1 MRRTKRLMALWLA
14 LLMVISSVFSS
25 IPLQVVN
32 AASAEANICF
42 WYASA
47 AEHGV
52 VSEFN
57 STHKGQILYAMIDGK
72 IGYCLNYGL
81 SAETGTLMKSD
92 DEPSNTT
99 LSAKQEKLLALCL
112 YYGYADTADTQ
123 NEPSNDKKDQFI
135 ATQSQ
140 VWIIEK
146 GLFGTDSADNAAYT
160 LSRCAPDPDTCYDYY
175 KTLRD
180 SIGAAYDQKIPS
192 FASKTKSGAETVE
205 LKWNETNKRYE
216 ITLTD
221 KNKELKGF
229 DLSLKGYKTE
239 VDGNKLTISTTEVKS
254 EATLGT
260 FTSNTGKVEPTSS
273 CVFWFSGN
281 SKDQEFVSERP
292 SADPIYAYIKV
303 KTEDIGY
310 GYLEKVDAETG
321 TKLPGATYGIYS
333 DSGCTELVE
342 KMVTGDDGGCKSGA
356 LTPGT
361 YYVKEISSPTGYVL
375 DKDVHT
381 LVVKAGKT
389 TTFTAK
395 DSEQVGTLTIY
406 KEGEVLV
413 GWNGTNFTYEK
424 RKLPGATF
432 KVTAGADIYRADGTK
447 VYNKG
452 AVIAEG
458 LVSGKDGQVTL
469 NNLHLGTYN
478 VTETKSINGYTIN
491 GVTKTVKIEYKDQNV
506 EVQFESVTIENQRQK
521 AKVIVSKQD
530 KDTKNPLKGGEYTMY
545 AGNDIKNY
553 DGKVIMKK
561 DTTIQKVVT
570 EDNGSAS
577 YSVDLPIS
585 NGYYIKETKAPY
597 AYLRNSSDVYSFTFE
612 PMDENTPTAEF
623 KHTFSN
629 DRVTAKIH
637 LYKVDK
643 ETGKPV
649 PQGDASLEGAVYG
662 LYAKKDIVHPD
673 GKTGVLFKA
682 GDKVAELKTDSKAEA
697 DVKGLY
703 LGEYYIREITAPV
716 GYEPDKDSHD
726 IECSYEGDTVAEVA
740 RTVTS
745 EEQVKKQP
753 FQLIKISDDGEET
766 EGALLEGAGFTAYL
780 KSSLKTKDDGSY
792 DFDNS
797 TPIVLGPD
805 TPGGTVSGKDAAE
818 GKGATTIYT
827 DKKGHAVSIPIPYG
841 DYIVVESV
849 TPHNMETVK
858 PFEVKIREHKPDT
871 PLVWRVFI
879 DREFS
884 AKLRIIK
891 QDDETKKSVL
901 VPDAEFRIYNMDT
914 EEYVEMITT
923 YPSKV
928 VHKTFKTDADGDLL
942 LPQVLHLGNYRIEE
956 IAAPFGYVKNKNY
969 VEVAVDT
976 DTFYETDP
984 DTYEAIIT
992 INYPNHPAKG
1002 EITIEKRGEV
1012 LEGYEGGWLADS
1024 DEKEFVFVEDGLEGA
1039 EFEVYAAE
1047 DIFTADNQVDDAGN
1061 RIKIYS
1067 KDDIVTTVTTGKDG
1081 KAVVSNLP
1089 LGQYRVVETKA
1100 PFGYLLDPQEQ
1111 TSTLV
1116 YADDETPVIYDT
1128 KTFKDEREK
1137 LSLIVEKRD
1146 AEDDRA
1152 IEGAVFGLYATEDI
1166 KTRDGKVIVEEGTL
1180 LEQATSDADGLVKFT
1195 KDYPF
1200 GKYIAK
1206 EIKAPDGYVSIGK
1219 VTGAATSDD
1228 VATQGDATEDS
1239 EIDTNDNDTSDIA
1252 DTETQ
1257 NEAASKIVM
1266 SVEFDARYIDEN
1278 TPVAEYRSEF
1288 LNYPTSFEF
1297 SKEDITSGAEL
1308 DGATLSVIDKAGNV
1322 IETWTSK
1329 AGEKHILK
1337 RLVVGETYIL
1347 REEFAPYGYL
1357 RARDVSFTV
1366 EDTDKIQS
1374 VVMKDAVPTGTIVIN
1389 KDGEF
1394 LQDIEAGKDKW
1405 YDFLFNWKKKSMAGV
1420 TFEVYAKEDIVS
1432 PDGLD
1437 TIYYEKDA
1445 LVTILVTNDKGVA
1458 SIDKLPLGKYYLV
1471 ETKTLDGFI
1480 LDSTPKDADLSYI
1493 DQDTPI
1499 VYAGDHIFN
1508 ERQKVEISVIKKDSE
1523 TGKGIAG
1530 AMFGVYVAEDIKADT
1545 HTAGDAD
1552 EAATEL
1558 KAGTLIEKA
1567 VSDSEG
1573 KIHFVSDLPLGKYYI
1588 QEIEPPKGFASNK
1601 EKFDIDATY
1610 KADGGK
1616 VIQFDAEFI
1625 DVPIKVEFSKTDITG
1640 QLELEG
1646 AKLTIIDSEGKT
1658 VESWT
1663 SEKKPHMVEKIP
1675 AGNYTLREETSP
1687 YGYTIANDIEF
1698 EVKDSG
1704 EIQKCQMKDEYVF
1717 GKLLLKKRDSE
1728 LNTMIEGVEFEIRDK
1743 DGKVIQTLTTGK
1755 DGCAESDLLP
1765 ICTYDK
1771 NGTYKEDI
1779 VYTVVETKAK
1789 EDYIL
1794 DSTPHEVVFTY
1805 AREVDKDGK
1814 VSDEIDS
1821 EVKAP
1826 EVVEY
1831 TLDLTNKPTEPKLPQ
1846 TGDDFNPYIFGIV
1859 GFLFIALGISCI
1871 YFRKKED
1878 IFDEPDTAS
1887 EE

>member
-1 MRRTKRLMALWLA
+1 MGNKLKRLMALWLA
-14 LLMVISSVFSS
+14 LLMVLSSVSAYVT
-25 IPLQVVN
+25 PVL

-92 DEPSNTT
+92 DEPNNTT

-160 LSRCAPDPDTCYDYY
+160 LSRCAPDPDTCYGYY

-192 FASKTKSGAETVE
+192 FASKKKDTAETITLE
-205 LKWNETNKRYE
+205 WNEKNKRYE
-216 ITLTD
+216 KTLTD

-229 DLSLKGYKTE
+229 DLSLKGYTTE
-239 VDGNKLTISTTEVKS
+239 VDGNKLTISTDKVQSDVT
-254 EATLGT
+254 TGT

-273 CVFWFSGN
+273 CVFWFSGD

-310 GYLEKVDAETG
+310 GYLEKVDKETG

-333 DSGCTELVE
+333 DSGCSELVE

-381 LVVKAGKT
+381 LVVVAGQT

-395 DSEQVGTLTIY
+395 DSEQVGALTIY

-432 KVTAGADIYRADGTK
+432 KVTAGADIYRADGAK

-469 NNLHLGTYN
+469 NNLHLGTYS
-478 VTETKSINGYTIN
+478 VTETKSINGYIIN
-491 GVTKTVKIEYKDQNV
+491 GETKTVKIEYKDQNV

-521 AKVIVSKQD
+521 AKVTVSKQD

-545 AGNDIKNY
+545 ASNDIKNY
-553 DGKVIMKK
+553 DGTVIMKK
-561 DTTIQKVVT
+561 DTVIQTVT
-570 EDNGSAS
+570 TGDNGSAS

-585 NGYYIKETKAPY
+585 NGYYIKETKAPF

-649 PQGDASLEGAVYG
+649 SQGDAKLEGAVYG

-673 GKTGVLFKA
+673 GKTGVIYKA
-682 GDKVAELKTDSKAEA
+682 GTKVAELKTDSKAEA
-697 DVKGLY
+697 EVKNLY
-703 LGEYYIREITAPV
+703 LGEYYVKEITAPV
-716 GYEPDKDSHD
+716 GYEPDTAAHD
-726 IECSYEGDTVAEVA
+726 IECSYEGDQVAEVA

-766 EGALLEGAGFTAYL
+766 EGTLLEGAGFTAYL
-780 KSSLKTKDDGSY
+780 KSALKTKDDGGY
-792 DFDNS
+792 DFENS
-797 TPIVLGPD
+797 TPIVI
-805 TPGGTVSGKDAAE
+805 GGNVSGKEAAE
-818 GKGATTIYT
+818 GKGKTTIYT
-827 DKKGHAVSIPIPYG
+827 DKKGHAVSIAIPYG
-841 DYIVVESV
+841 TYIVVESV

-858 PFEVKIREHKPDT
+858 PFEVKITEHKPT
-871 PLVWRVFI
+871 EPLVWRVFI

-891 QDDETKKSVL
+891 KDDETKKTVL
-901 VPDAEFRIYNMDT
+901 LPDTEFRIFNMDT

-928 VHKTFKTDADGDLL
+928 THKTFKTDDDGDLL

-956 IAAPFGYVKNKNY
+956 IAAPYGYVKNKNY
-969 VEVAVDT
+969 VEVKVDT

-992 INYPNHPAKG
+992 VEYENHPTKG

-1012 LEGYEGGWLADS
+1012 LEGYEGGWFADS
-1024 DEKEFVFVEDGLEGA
+1024 DEKEFVYVEAGLEGA

-1047 DIFTADNQVDDAGN
+1047 DIYTADNQVDESGERTKYYSEGDLVATLTSDA
-1061 RIKIYS
+1061 
-1067 KDDIVTTVTTGKDG
+1067 DG
-1081 KAVVSNLP
+1081 KAVLKDIP

-1128 KTFKDEREK
+1128 MTFKDEREK
-1137 LSLIVEKRD
+1137 LEIVVEKRD

-1152 IEGAVFGLYATEDI
+1152 IEGAVFGLYAAEDI
-1166 KTRDGKVIVEEGTL
+1166 KTRDGKVVVEAGTL
-1180 LEQATSDADGLVKFT
+1180 LEQATSDADGLVKFI

-1200 GKYIAK
+1200 GKYTAK
-1206 EIKAPDGYVSIGK
+1206 EIKTPAGYVS
-1219 VTGAATSDD
+1219 
-1228 VATQGDATEDS
+1228 S
-1239 EIDTNDNDTSDIA
+1239 EEVI
-1252 DTETQ
+1252 
-1257 NEAASKIVM
+1257 
-1266 SVEFDARYIDEN
+1266 EFDSRYIDEN
-1278 TPVAEYRSEF
+1278 TPVAEYRSEY
-1288 LNYPTSFEF
+1288 LNTPTTFEF

-1308 DGATLSVIDKAGNV
+1308 DGATLSVIDKDGNTV
-1322 IETWTSK
+1322 ETWTSK
-1329 AGEKHILK
+1329 AGEKHVLK

-1357 RARDVSFTV
+1357 RATDVEFTV
-1366 EDTDKIQS
+1366 IDTEEIQS
-1374 VVMKDAVPTGTIVIN
+1374 VTMKDEVPTGTIIIN

-1394 LQDIEAGKDKW
+1394 LQDIEVGKDKW
-1405 YDFLFNWKKKSMAGV
+1405 YDFLFSWKKKSMAGV

-1437 TIYYEKDA
+1437 TVYYEKDA
-1445 LVTILVTNDKGVA
+1445 LVDTLVTNDKGIA
-1458 SIDKLPLGKYYLV
+1458 SVDKLPLGKYYLV
-1471 ETKTLDGFI
+1471 ETSTLDGFM

-1508 ERQKVEISVIKKDSE
+1508 ERQKVEISLIKKDSE
-1523 TGKGIAG
+1523 TGKGLEG
-1530 AMFGVYVAEDIKADT
+1530 AMFGVYVAEDIKADDT

-1552 EAATEL
+1552 EADTSNKSDKNTDDSKSEL
-1558 KAGTLIEKA
+1558 NAGTLIEKA
-1567 VSDSEG
+1567 VTDSEG
-1573 KIHFVSDLPLGKYYI
+1573 KIRFVSDLPLGKYYI
-1588 QEIEPPKGFASNK
+1588 QEIEAPKGYASNM
-1601 EKFDIDATY
+1601 EKVEIDASY
-1610 KADGGK
+1610 NPDGEK
-1616 VIQFDAEFI
+1616 VLKFESEFT
-1625 DVPIKVEFSKTDITG
+1625 DVPIKVEFIKTDITG
-1640 QLELEG
+1640 QQELEG

-1658 VESWT
+1658 IETWT
-1663 SEKKPHMVEKIP
+1663 SEKKPHMVEKLP
-1675 AGNYTLREETSP
+1675 VGKYTLREETSP

-1698 EVKDSG
+1698 EVEDTE
-1704 EIQKCQMKDEYVF
+1704 EIQKCQMKDDYVF

-1743 DGKVIQTLTTGK
+1743 DGKVIQTLVTGK

-1771 NGTYKEDI
+1771 NGTYDKDI
-1779 VYTVVETKAK
+1779 TYTVVETKAK

-1794 DSTPHEVVFTY
+1794 DSTPHEVTFTY
-1805 AREVDKDGK
+1805 NREVDKDGK
-1814 VSDEIDS
+1814 VSDIIDTD
-1821 EVKAP
+1821 EKAP

-1831 TLDLTNKPTEPKLPQ
+1831 TLDITNTPTEPKLPQ
-1846 TGDDFNPYIFGIV
+1846 TGDDFNPFLFGAV
-1859 GFLFIALGISCI
+1859 GFMFILLGIMI
-1871 YFRKKED
+1871 FRYKRED
-1878 IFDEPDTAS
+1878 IFDEATET

>member
-1 MRRTKRLMALWLA
+1 MRQKLKRFMSFIMALLI
-14 LLMVISSVFSS
+14 VVSSVSGSAMTVF
-25 IPLQVVN
+25 

-47 AEHGV
+47 SEHGV

-57 STHKGQILYAMIDGK
+57 SSHTGQILYAMIDGK
-72 IGYCLNYGL
+72 IGYCLNFGL
-81 SAETGTLMKSD
+81 TAETGELMKSD
-92 DEPSNTT
+92 DEPNNTS

-160 LSRCAPDPDTCYDYY
+160 LSRCAPDPDTCYGYY

-192 FASKTKSGAETVE
+192 FASKTKSGAETIE
-205 LKWNETNKRYE
+205 LKWNESNQRYE

-229 DLSLKGYKTE
+229 DLSLKGYDTS
-239 VDGNKLTISTTEVKS
+239 VDGNKLTISSTKVQT
-254 EATLGT
+254 EATTGT

-273 CVFWFSGN
+273 CVFWFNGN
-281 SKDQEFVSERP
+281 SNYQEFVSERP

-310 GYLEKVDAETG
+310 GYLEKIDKATG

-333 DSGCTELVE
+333 DSGCTALVE
-342 KMVTGDDGGCKSGA
+342 QMVTGDDGGCKSGP

-361 YYVKEISSPTGYVL
+361 YYVKEISSPRGYVL

-381 LVVKAGKT
+381 LAVKAGQT
-389 TTFTAK
+389 TSFTAK
-395 DSEQVGTLTIY
+395 DAEQVGALTIY

-432 KVTAGADIYRADGTK
+432 KVTAGADIYRADGAK

-452 AVIAEG
+452 AVISEG

-478 VTETKSINGYTIN
+478 VTETKSIGGYTIN
-491 GVTKTVKIEYKDQNV
+491 GETKTVTIEYKDQNV

-521 AKVIVSKQD
+521 AKVTVSKID

-553 DGKVIMKK
+553 DGTVIMKK
-561 DTTIQKVVT
+561 DTAIQT
-570 EDNGSAS
+570 ATTGNDGNGA
-577 YSVDLPIS
+577 YTVDLPIS
-585 NGYYIKETKAPY
+585 NSYYIKETKAPY
-597 AYLRNSSDVYSFTFE
+597 GYLRNQTDVYNFSFE
-612 PMDENTPTAEF
+612 IMDEKTPTAEF
-623 KHTFSN
+623 KHTFEN

-643 ETGKPV
+643 ETGKPY

-662 LYAKKDIVHPD
+662 LYARNDIVHPD
-673 GKTGVLFKA
+673 GKTGVLYKK
-682 GDKVAELKTDSKAEA
+682 GTKVAELKTDANAEA
-697 DVKGLY
+697 EIKKLY
-703 LGEYYIREITAPV
+703 LGDYYIKELEAPV
-716 GYEPDKDSHD
+716 GYNIDTEEHD
-726 IECSYEGDTVAEVA
+726 LKCDYEGDLVAEVA
-740 RTVTS
+740 RESIS

-753 FQLIKISDDGEET
+753 FQLIKVSDNGEDT
-766 EGALLEGAGFTAYL
+766 EAPLLEGAGFTAYL
-780 KSSLKTKDDGSY
+780 KSKLPVKEDGSY
-792 DFDNS
+792 DFDNA
-797 TPIVLGPD
+797 TPIVI
-805 TPGGTVSGKDAAE
+805 GGKVTGKEAAE
-818 GKGATTIYT
+818 GKGETTIYT

-841 DYIVVESV
+841 TYIVVESV

-858 PFEVKIREHKPDT
+858 PFEVRITEHKPDE

-891 QDDETKKSVL
+891 KDDETKKTVL
-901 VPDAEFRIYNMDT
+901 LPNAEFRIYNMDT

-928 VHKTFKTDADGDLL
+928 THKTFKTDDDGDLL

-956 IAAPFGYVKNKNY
+956 IAAPYGYVKNENY

-992 INYPNHPAKG
+992 VEYENHPTKG

-1012 LEGYEGGWLADS
+1012 LEGYEGGWFADI
-1024 DEKEFVFVEDGLEGA
+1024 DEKEFVYVEGGLEGA

-1047 DIFTADNQVDDAGN
+1047 DIYTADNQVDESGERTKYYSEGDLVATLTSDAE
-1061 RIKIYS
+1061 
-1067 KDDIVTTVTTGKDG
+1067 G
-1081 KAVVSNLP
+1081 KAVFKDVP
-1089 LGQYRVVETKA
+1089 LGQYKVVETKA

-1137 LSLIVEKRD
+1137 LELVVEKRD

-1152 IEGAVFGLYATEDI
+1152 IEGAVFGLYAAEDI
-1166 KTRDGKVIVEEGTL
+1166 KTRDGKVVVEAGTL
-1180 LEQATSDADGLVKFT
+1180 LEQATSDADGLIKFT

-1200 GKYIAK
+1200 GKYTAK
-1206 EIKAPDGYVSIGK
+1206 EIKTPAGYVS
-1219 VTGAATSDD
+1219 SDE
-1228 VATQGDATEDS
+1228 V
-1239 EIDTNDNDTSDIA
+1239 I
-1252 DTETQ
+1252 
-1257 NEAASKIVM
+1257 
-1266 SVEFDARYIDEN
+1266 EFDARYIDEN
-1278 TPVAEYRSEF
+1278 TPVAKYSSEF
-1288 LNYPTSFEF
+1288 INTPTSFEF

-1308 DGATLSVIDKAGNV
+1308 SGATLSVIDKDGNV
-1322 IETWTSK
+1322 VETWTSK
-1329 AGEKHILK
+1329 AGEKHVLK

-1357 RARDVSFTV
+1357 RATDVEFTV
-1366 EDTDKIQS
+1366 IDTEEIQS
-1374 VVMKDAVPTGTIVIN
+1374 VTMKDEVPTGTIIIN

-1394 LQDIEAGKDKW
+1394 LQDIEATKDKW
-1405 YDFLFNWKKKSMAGV
+1405 YDFLFSWKKKSMAGV

-1432 PDGLD
+1432 PDGID
-1437 TIYYEKDA
+1437 TVYYEKDE
-1445 LVTILVTNDKGVA
+1445 LVATLVTNDKGVA
-1458 SIDKLPLGKYYLV
+1458 FIDKLPLGKYYLV
-1471 ETKTLDGFI
+1471 ETDTLEGFM
-1480 LDSTPKDADLSYI
+1480 LDSTPIDADLSYM

-1523 TGKGIAG
+1523 TGKALEG
-1530 AMFGVYVAEDIKADT
+1530 AMFGLYSAEEIICT
-1545 HTAGDAD
+1545 ETDAKLQTD
-1552 EAATEL
+1552 S
-1558 KAGTLIEKA
+1558 LIEKA
-1567 VSDSEG
+1567 VTDSEG

-1588 QEIEPPKGFASNK
+1588 QEIEPPKGYASNK
-1601 EKFDIDATY
+1601 EKVQIDASY
-1610 KADGGK
+1610 NPEGEK
-1616 VIQFDAEFI
+1616 VLKLEAEFK
-1625 DVPIKVEFSKTDITG
+1625 DVPIKVEFSKTDVTG
-1640 QLELEG
+1640 EKELEG

-1658 VESWT
+1658 VDTWT
-1663 SEKKPHMVEKIP
+1663 STKEPHMIEKIP
-1675 AGNYTLREETSP
+1675 AGKYTLREETSP

-1704 EIQKCQMKDEYVF
+1704 EIQKCQMKDDYVY

-1743 DGKVIQTLTTGK
+1743 DGKVIQTLVTGK

-1765 ICTYDK
+1765 ICTFDK
-1771 NGTYKEDI
+1771 DGSFDKDI
-1779 VYTVVETKAK
+1779 TYTVVETKAK

-1794 DSTPHEVVFTY
+1794 DSTPHEVTFTY
-1805 AREVDKDGK
+1805 GRDENGK
-1814 VSDEIDS
+1814 LQDDA
-1821 EVKAP
+1821 KAP

-1831 TLDLTNKPTEPKLPQ
+1831 TLDLTNKPTQPKLPQ
-1846 TGDDFNPYIFGIV
+1846 TGDNYNPFVCGAIGLAFILFAVSYIF
-1859 GFLFIALGISCI
+1859 FS
-1871 YFRKKED
+1871 KKTSMVDDIEKYDDTDED
-1878 IFDEPDTAS
+1878 I

>member
-1 MRRTKRLMALWLA
+1 MRQKLKRFMSFIMALLI
-14 LLMVISSVFSS
+14 VVSSVSGSAMTAF
-25 IPLQVVN
+25 

-47 AEHGV
+47 SEHGV

-57 STHKGQILYAMIDGK
+57 SSHTGQILYAMIDGK
-72 IGYCLNYGL
+72 IGYCLNFGL
-81 SAETGTLMKSD
+81 TAETGELMKSD
-92 DEPSNTT
+92 DEPNNTS

-160 LSRCAPDPDTCYDYY
+160 LSRCAPDPDTCYGYY

-192 FASKTKSGAETVE
+192 FASKTKSGAETIE
-205 LKWNETNKRYE
+205 LKWNESNQRYE

-229 DLSLKGYKTE
+229 DLSLKGYDTS
-239 VDGNKLTISTTEVKS
+239 VDGNKLTISSTKVQT
-254 EATLGT
+254 EATTGT

-273 CVFWFSGN
+273 CVFWFNGN
-281 SKDQEFVSERP
+281 SNYQEFVSERP

-310 GYLEKVDAETG
+310 GYLEKIDKATG

-333 DSGCTELVE
+333 DSGCTALVE
-342 KMVTGDDGGCKSGA
+342 QMVTGDDGGCKSGP

-361 YYVKEISSPTGYVL
+361 YYVKEISSPRGYVL

-381 LVVKAGKT
+381 LVVKAGQT
-389 TTFTAK
+389 TSFTAK
-395 DSEQVGTLTIY
+395 DAEQVGALTIY

-432 KVTAGADIYRADGTK
+432 KVTAGADIYRADGAK

-452 AVIAEG
+452 AVISEG

-478 VTETKSINGYTIN
+478 VTETKSIGGYTIN
-491 GVTKTVKIEYKDQNV
+491 GETKTVTIEYKDQNV

-521 AKVIVSKQD
+521 AKVTVSKID

-553 DGKVIMKK
+553 DGTVIMKK
-561 DTTIQKVVT
+561 DTAIQT
-570 EDNGSAS
+570 ATTGNDGNGA
-577 YSVDLPIS
+577 YTVDLPIS
-585 NGYYIKETKAPY
+585 NSYYIKETKAPY
-597 AYLRNSSDVYSFTFE
+597 GYLRNQTDVYNFSFE
-612 PMDENTPTAEF
+612 IMDEKTPTAEF
-623 KHTFSN
+623 KHTFEN

-643 ETGKPV
+643 ETGKPY

-662 LYAKKDIVHPD
+662 LYARNDIVHPD
-673 GKTGVLFKA
+673 GKTGVLYKK
-682 GDKVAELKTDSKAEA
+682 GTKVAELKTDANAEA
-697 DVKGLY
+697 EIKNLY
-703 LGEYYIREITAPV
+703 LGDYYIKEIEAPI
-716 GYEPDKDSHD
+716 GYNIDTEEHD
-726 IECSYEGDTVAEVA
+726 LKCDYEGDLVAEVA
-740 RTVTS
+740 RESTS

-753 FQLIKISDDGEET
+753 FQLIKVSDNGEDT
-766 EGALLEGAGFTAYL
+766 EAPLLEGAGFTAYL
-780 KSSLKTKDDGSY
+780 KSKLPVKEDGSY
-792 DFDNS
+792 DFDNA
-797 TPIVLGPD
+797 TPIVI
-805 TPGGTVSGKDAAE
+805 GGKVTGKEAAE
-818 GKGATTIYT
+818 GKGETTIYT

-841 DYIVVESV
+841 TYIVVESV

-858 PFEVKIREHKPDT
+858 PFEVRITEHKLDE

-891 QDDETKKSVL
+891 KDDETKKTVL
-901 VPDAEFRIYNMDT
+901 LPNAEFRIYNMDT

-928 VHKTFKTDADGDLL
+928 THKTFKTDDDGDLL

-956 IAAPFGYVKNKNY
+956 IAAPYGYVKNENY

-992 INYPNHPAKG
+992 VEYENHPTKG

-1012 LEGYEGGWLADS
+1012 LEGYEGGWFADS
-1024 DEKEFVFVEDGLEGA
+1024 DEKEFVYVEGGLEGS

-1047 DIFTADNQVDDAGN
+1047 DIYTADNQVDESGERTKYYSEGDLVATLTSDAE
-1061 RIKIYS
+1061 
-1067 KDDIVTTVTTGKDG
+1067 G
-1081 KAVVSNLP
+1081 KAVLKDIP
-1089 LGQYRVVETKA
+1089 LGQYKVVETKA

-1137 LSLIVEKRD
+1137 LELVVEKRD

-1152 IEGAVFGLYATEDI
+1152 IEGAVFGLYAAEDI
-1166 KTRDGKVIVEEGTL
+1166 KTRDGKVVVEAGTL
-1180 LEQATSDADGLVKFT
+1180 LEQATSDADGLIKFT

-1200 GKYIAK
+1200 GKYTAK
-1206 EIKAPDGYVSIGK
+1206 EIKTPAGYVS
-1219 VTGAATSDD
+1219 SDE
-1228 VATQGDATEDS
+1228 V
-1239 EIDTNDNDTSDIA
+1239 I
-1252 DTETQ
+1252 
-1257 NEAASKIVM
+1257 
-1266 SVEFDARYIDEN
+1266 EFDARYIDEN
-1278 TPVAEYRSEF
+1278 TPVAKYSSEF
-1288 LNYPTSFEF
+1288 INTPTSFEF

-1308 DGATLSVIDKAGNV
+1308 SGATLSVIDKDGNV
-1322 IETWTSK
+1322 VETWTSK
-1329 AGEKHILK
+1329 AGEKHVLK

-1357 RARDVSFTV
+1357 RATDVEFTV
-1366 EDTDKIQS
+1366 IDTEEIQS
-1374 VVMKDAVPTGTIVIN
+1374 VTMKDEVPTGTIIIN

-1394 LQDIEAGKDKW
+1394 LQDIEATKDKW
-1405 YDFLFNWKKKSMAGV
+1405 YDFLFSWKKKSMAGV

-1437 TIYYEKDA
+1437 TVYYKKDE
-1445 LVTILVTNDKGVA
+1445 LVATLVTNDKGVA
-1458 SIDKLPLGKYYLV
+1458 FIDKLPLGKYYLV
-1471 ETKTLDGFI
+1471 ETATLEGFM
-1480 LDSTPKDADLSYI
+1480 LDSTPIDADLSYL

-1523 TGKGIAG
+1523 TGKALEG
-1530 AMFGVYVAEDIKADT
+1530 AMFGLYSAEEIICT
-1545 HTAGDAD
+1545 ETDAKLPTD
-1552 EAATEL
+1552 S
-1558 KAGTLIEKA
+1558 LIEKA
-1567 VSDSEG
+1567 VTDSEG

-1588 QEIEPPKGFASNK
+1588 QEIEPPKGYASNK
-1601 EKFDIDATY
+1601 EKVEIDASY
-1610 KADGGK
+1610 NPEGEK
-1616 VIQFDAEFI
+1616 VLKFEAEFTDI
-1625 DVPIKVEFSKTDITG
+1625 PIKVEFSKTDVTG
-1640 QLELEG
+1640 EKELEG

-1658 VESWT
+1658 VDTWT
-1663 SEKKPHMVEKIP
+1663 STKEPHMVEKIP
-1675 AGNYTLREETSP
+1675 AGKYTLREETSP

-1704 EIQKCQMKDEYVF
+1704 EIQKCQMKDDYVY

-1743 DGKVIQTLTTGK
+1743 DGKVIQTLVTGK

-1765 ICTYDK
+1765 ICTFDK
-1771 NGTYKEDI
+1771 DGSFDKDI
-1779 VYTVVETKAK
+1779 TYTVVETKAK

-1805 AREVDKDGK
+1805 GRDEDGK
-1814 VSDEIDS
+1814 LKEDE
-1821 EVKAP
+1821 KAP

-1831 TLDLTNKPTEPKLPQ
+1831 TLDLTNKPTQPKLPQ
-1846 TGDDFNPYIFGIV
+1846 TGDNYNPFVCGAIGLAFILFAVSYIF
-1859 GFLFIALGISCI
+1859 FS
-1871 YFRKKED
+1871 KKTSMVDDIEKYDDNDED
-1878 IFDEPDTAS
+1878 I

>member
-1 MRRTKRLMALWLA
+1 MGKKLKRLMAFWMA
-14 LLMVISSVFSS
+14 LITMLSS
-25 IPLQVVN
+25 ISGYVIPVN

-47 AEHGV
+47 TAHGT

-57 STHKGQILYAMIDGK
+57 SAHTGQILYAMIDGK

-146 GLFGTDSADNAAYT
+146 GLFGTEGADNAAYT
-160 LSRCAPDPDTCYDYY
+160 LSRCAPDPDTAYGYY
-175 KTLRD
+175 KSLRD
-180 SIGAAYDQKIPS
+180 SIADAYDQKIPS
-192 FASKTKSGAETVE
+192 FASKKKDTAETQV

-239 VDGNKLTISTTEVKS
+239 VDGNKLTIYTDKVHSDVTT
-254 EATLGT
+254 GT
-260 FTSNTGKVEPTSS
+260 FTSNTGKVETTSS

-292 SADPIYAYIKV
+292 TADPIYAYIKV

-310 GYLEKVDAETG
+310 GYLEKQDKETG
-321 TKLPGATYGIYS
+321 KKLAGAVYGIYS
-333 DSGCTELVE
+333 DSGCTTLVE
-342 KMVTGDDGGCKSGA
+342 QMTTGEDGGCKSGT

-381 LVVKAGKT
+381 LVVVAGQT
-389 TTFTAK
+389 TSFTAK
-395 DSEQVGTLTIY
+395 DSEQVGALTIY

-424 RKLPGATF
+424 RKLAGATF
-432 KVTAGADIYRADGTK
+432 QVTAGADIYRADGTK
-447 VYNKG
+447 VYNSG
-452 AVIAEG
+452 AVIADG
-458 LVSGKDGQVTL
+458 LVTGSDGQVTL

-478 VTETKSINGYTIN
+478 VKETKSIDGFTVNGE
-491 GVTKTVKIEYKDQNV
+491 TKTVKIEYKDQNV
-506 EVQFESVTIENQRQK
+506 EVQYESTTVLNKRQNAAVT
-521 AKVIVSKQD
+521 VSKVD

-561 DTTIQKVVT
+561 DTAIQTVT
-570 EDNGSAS
+570 TGDNGSAS

-585 NGYYIKETKAPY
+585 NAYYIKETKAPY
-597 AYLRNSSDVYSFTFE
+597 AYLRNSTDTYSFSFE
-612 PMDENTPTAEF
+612 KMDENTETATF

-637 LYKVDK
+637 LFKVDK

-649 PQGDASLEGAVYG
+649 PQGDAKLEGAVYG

-673 GKTGVLFKA
+673 GKTGVLYKKDA
-682 GDKVAELKTDSKAEA
+682 KVAELKTDSKAEA
-697 DVKGLY
+697 EVKNLY
-703 LGEYYIREITAPV
+703 LGEYYVKEIEPPV
-716 GYEPDKDSHD
+716 GYEPDTEAHD
-726 IECSYEGDTVAEVA
+726 IECSYEGDLVAEVG
-740 RTVTS
+740 REFTS
-745 EEQVKKQP
+745 SEQVKKQP

-766 EGALLEGAGFTAYL
+766 EGKLLEGAGFTAYL
-780 KSSLKTKDDGSY
+780 KSKLKVKEDGSY
-792 DFDNS
+792 DFENS
-797 TPIVLGPD
+797 TPIVI
-805 TPGGTVSGKDAAE
+805 GGNVSGKEAAE
-818 GKGATTIYT
+818 GKGETTIYT

-891 QDDETKKSVL
+891 EDDETKKTVL
-901 VPDAEFRIYNMDT
+901 LPDAEFRIFNMDT
-914 EEYVEMITT
+914 EEYVEMFTT

-928 VHKTFKTDADGDLL
+928 THKTFKTDEDGDLL

-956 IAAPFGYVKNKNY
+956 IAAPYGYVKNKNY
-969 VEVAVDT
+969 VEVKIDT

-992 INYPNHPAKG
+992 VNYPNNPTKG
-1002 EITIEKRGEV
+1002 QITIEKKGEV
-1012 LEGYEGGWLADS
+1012 LEGYEGGWFADS
-1024 DEKEFVFVEDGLEGA
+1024 DEKEFVYVEGPLEGA

-1047 DIFTADNQVDDAGN
+1047 DIYTADNQVDESGN
-1061 RIKIYS
+1061 RIKYYS
-1067 KDDIVTTVTTGKDG
+1067 KDDLVATLTTDKDG
-1081 KAVVSNLP
+1081 KAVLSDIP

-1128 KTFKDEREK
+1128 KSFKDEREK
-1137 LSLIVEKRD
+1137 LELTVEKRD
-1146 AEDDRA
+1146 AEDDRT
-1152 IEGAVFGLYATEDI
+1152 IEGAVFGLYAAEDI
-1166 KTRDGKVIVEEGTL
+1166 KNVDGAVVVESGTL
-1180 LEQATSDADGLVKFT
+1180 LEQATSDADGIIKFI

-1200 GKYIAK
+1200 GKYTAK
-1206 EIKAPDGYVSIGK
+1206 EIKAPAGYVS
-1219 VTGAATSDD
+1219 SDE
-1228 VATQGDATEDS
+1228 V
-1239 EIDTNDNDTSDIA
+1239 
-1252 DTETQ
+1252 
-1257 NEAASKIVM
+1257 
-1266 SVEFDARYIDEN
+1266 VEFDARYIDEN
-1278 TPVAEYRSEF
+1278 TPVAKYTSEF
-1288 LNYPTSFEF
+1288 VNTPTSFEF

-1308 DGATLSVIDKAGNV
+1308 SGATLSVIDKDGNV
-1322 IETWTSK
+1322 VETWTSK
-1329 AGEKHILK
+1329 SGEKHVLK
-1337 RLVVGETYIL
+1337 RLVVGEKYIL

-1357 RARDVSFTV
+1357 RATDVEFEV
-1366 EDTDKIQS
+1366 LDTEEIQS
-1374 VVMKDAVPTGTIVIN
+1374 VTMKDAVPTGTIVIN

-1394 LQDIEAGKDKW
+1394 LHDIEAGKDKW
-1405 YDFLFNWKKKSMAGV
+1405 YDFLFNWKKKSMTGV
-1420 TFEVYAKEDIVS
+1420 TFELYAKETIVS

-1445 LVTILVTNDKGVA
+1445 LVATLVTNDKGVA
-1458 SIDKLPLGKYYLV
+1458 SVDKLPLGKYYLI
-1471 ETKTLDGFI
+1471 ETSTLDGFV
-1480 LDSTPKDADLSYI
+1480 LDSTPKEADLSYI

-1508 ERQKVEISVIKKDSE
+1508 ERQRVEISVIKKDSE
-1523 TGKGIAG
+1523 TGNGLGG
-1530 AMFGVYVAEDIKADT
+1530 AMFGLYAAEDITPDDT

-1552 EAATEL
+1552 EAEKVDSDVADRAEDDVTV

-1567 VSDSEG
+1567 VTDSEG

-1588 QEIEPPKGFASNK
+1588 QEIEAPKGYASNK
-1601 EKFDIDATY
+1601 KKFDIDASF
-1610 KADGGK
+1610 KADVGNVLK
-1616 VIQFDAEFI
+1616 YAAEFT

-1640 QLELEG
+1640 KKELEG
-1646 AKLTIIDSEGKT
+1646 AKLSIIDSDGKT
-1658 VESWT
+1658 VETWT
-1663 SEKKPHMVEKIP
+1663 SEKKPHMISKLPVGKYI
-1675 AGNYTLREETSP
+1675 LREETSP

-1698 EVKDSG
+1698 EVKDTE

-1717 GKLLLKKRDSE
+1717 GRIILKKRDSE
-1728 LNTMIEGVEFEIRDK
+1728 LNTMIEGVKFEIRDK
-1743 DGKVIQTLTTGK
+1743 DGKSIATLVTGK
-1755 DGCAESDLLP
+1755 DGCAESELLP
-1765 ICTYDK
+1765 ICTYNK
-1771 NGTYKEDI
+1771 NGTFKEDI
-1779 VYTVVETKAK
+1779 IYTVVETKAK
-1789 EDYIL
+1789 DGYIL
-1794 DSTPHEVVFTY
+1794 DSTPHEVTFTY
-1805 AREVDKDGK
+1805 GREVSKDGK
-1814 VSDEIDS
+1814 ISDEVDP

-1826 EVVEY
+1826 EIVEY
-1831 TLDLTNKPTEPKLPQ
+1831 TLDITNKSTEPKLPQ
-1846 TGDDFNPYIFGIV
+1846 TGDDFNP
-1859 GFLFIALGISCI
+1859 FLFGAVGIMFILLGVTI
-1871 YFRKKED
+1871 FRYKKEEV
-1878 IFDEPDTAS
+1878 FDEAS
-1887 EE
+1887 EVEE

>member
-1 MRRTKRLMALWLA
+1 MRNKLKRLMALWLA
-14 LLMVISSVFSS
+14 LLTVISSVAGYV
-25 IPLQVVN
+25 IPVK

-47 AEHGV
+47 SEHGV

-57 STHKGQILYAMIDGK
+57 SSHTGMILYAMIDGK

-135 ATQSQ
+135 ATQSL

-146 GLFGTDSADNAAYT
+146 GLFDTIDADNAAWT
-160 LSRCAPDPDTCYDYY
+160 LSRCAPDPDTTYGYY
-175 KTLRD
+175 CTLRNSVD
-180 SIGAAYDQKIPS
+180 DAYSQTIPS
-192 FASKTKSGAETVE
+192 FASKKKDTAETKI

-216 ITLTD
+216 ITLKD
-221 KNKELKGF
+221 DNKELKGF
-229 DLSLKGYKTE
+229 DLSLDGYKVE
-239 VDGNKLTISTTEVKS
+239 KDGNTLTISTTKVHS
-254 EATLGT
+254 DATLGT

-273 CVFWFSGN
+273 CVFWFSGK
-281 SKDQEFVSERP
+281 SSDQEFVSERP
-292 SADPIYAYIKV
+292 TADPIYAYIKV

-310 GYLEKVDAETG
+310 GYLEKVDKETG
-321 TKLPGATYGIYS
+321 TKLKGATYGIYS
-333 DSGCTELVE
+333 DSGCSTLVE
-342 KMVTGDDGGCKSGA
+342 QMVTGDDGGCKSGA

-361 YYVKEISSPTGYVL
+361 YYVKEISSPAGYVL
-375 DKDVHT
+375 DKDTHT

-395 DSEQVGTLTIY
+395 DSEQVGALTIY

-424 RKLPGATF
+424 RKLKGATF
-432 KVTAGADIYRADGTK
+432 KVTAGADIYRADGQK

-452 AVIAEG
+452 AVISDG
-458 LVSGKDGQVTL
+458 LVTGNDGQVTL

-478 VTETKSINGYTIN
+478 VQETKSIDGYTIN
-491 GVTKTVKIEYKDQNV
+491 GEVKTVKIEYKDQTV
-506 EVQFESVTIENQRQK
+506 EVQYESTTILNKRQK
-521 AKVIVSKQD
+521 ANVTVSKID
-530 KDTKNPLKGGEYTMY
+530 KDTKNPLKGGEYTIY

-553 DGKVIMKK
+553 DGTVIMKK
-561 DTTIQKVVT
+561 DTTIQTVT
-570 EDNGSAS
+570 TGDNGSGK
-577 YSVDLPIS
+577 YSVDFPIS
-585 NGYYIKETKAPY
+585 NSFYVKETKAPY
-597 AYLRNSSDVYSFTFE
+597 GYLRNETDVYSFTFSV
-612 PMDENTPTAEF
+612 MDQKTETAEF

-643 ETGKPV
+643 DTGKPV

-673 GKTGVLFKA
+673 GKTGVLYKA
-682 GDKVAELKTDSKAEA
+682 GTKVAELKTNAKAEA
-697 DVKGLY
+697 EVKNLY
-703 LGEYYIREITAPV
+703 LGEYYVKEIEPPV
-716 GYEPDKDSHD
+716 GYNLDTVSHD
-726 IECSYEGDTVAEVA
+726 VECSYEGDKVAEVA

-745 EEQVKKQP
+745 EEEVKKQP
-753 FQLIKISDDGEET
+753 FQLIKVSDNGEDT
-766 EGALLEGAGFTAYL
+766 EAPLLEGAGFTAYL
-780 KSSLKTKDDGSY
+780 KKTLKTKEDGNY
-792 DFDNS
+792 DFDS
-797 TPIVLGPD
+797 AKPIVI
-805 TPGGTVSGKDAAE
+805 GGNVSGKEAAE
-818 GKGATTIYT
+818 GKGENTIYT

-841 DYIVVESV
+841 DYVVVESV
-849 TPHNMETVK
+849 TPHNMETVR
-858 PFEVKIREHKPDT
+858 PFEVKIREHKPT
-871 PLVWRVFI
+871 EPLVWRVFI

-891 QDDETKKSVL
+891 KDDETKKTIL
-901 VPDAEFRIYNMDT
+901 LPDTEFRIFNMDT
-914 EEYVEMITT
+914 EKYVEMVTT

-928 VHKTFKTDADGDLL
+928 THKTFKTDDDGDLL
-942 LPQVLHLGNYRIEE
+942 LPDVLHIGNYRIEE
-956 IAAPFGYVKNKNY
+956 VVAPYGYVKNKNY

-992 INYPNHPAKG
+992 VTYENHPTKG
-1002 EITIEKRGEV
+1002 EITVEKRGEV
-1012 LEGYEGGWLADS
+1012 LDGYEGGWFADS
-1024 DEKEFVFVEDGLEGA
+1024 DEKEFVYVEGGLEGA
-1039 EFEVYAAE
+1039 EFEVYANE
-1047 DIFTADNQVDDAGN
+1047 DIYTADNQVDESGN
-1061 RIKIYS
+1061 RIKYYS
-1067 KDDIVTTVTTGKDG
+1067 KDDFVATLITDKDG
-1081 KAVVSNLP
+1081 KAVLKDIP

-1137 LSLIVEKRD
+1137 LSLMVEKRD
-1146 AEDDRA
+1146 IEDNRA
-1152 IEGAVFGLYATEDI
+1152 IEGAVFGLYAGEDI
-1166 KTRDGKVIVEEGTL
+1166 KTRDGKVVVEEGTL
-1180 LEQATSDADGLVKFT
+1180 LEVATSDADGLVKFI

-1200 GKYIAK
+1200 GKYVAK
-1206 EIKAPDGYVSIGK
+1206 EIKAPNGYVSVWN
-1219 VTGAATSDD
+1219 VTGAGDSVDDATE
-1228 VATQGDATEDS
+1228 GDATEIS
-1239 EIDTNDNDTSDIA
+1239 NYI
-1252 DTETQ
+1252 
-1257 NEAASKIVM
+1257 
-1266 SVEFDARYIDEN
+1266 EFDARYIDEN
-1278 TPVAEYRSEF
+1278 TPVAEYVSEF
-1288 LNYPTSFEF
+1288 LNTPTSFEF

-1308 DGATLSVIDKAGNV
+1308 SGATLSVIDEDGNV
-1322 IETWTSK
+1322 VETWTSK

-1357 RARDVSFTV
+1357 RATDIEFTV

-1374 VVMKDAVPTGTIVIN
+1374 VVMKDAVPTGTIIIN

-1394 LQDIEAGKDKW
+1394 LQDIEAAKDKW
-1405 YDFLFNWKKKSMAGV
+1405 YDFLFSWKKKSMAGV

-1437 TIYYEKDA
+1437 TVYYQKDA
-1445 LVTILVTNDKGVA
+1445 LVATLVTNDKGVA
-1458 SIDKLPLGKYYLV
+1458 YVDKLPLGKYYLV
-1471 ETKTLDGFI
+1471 ETSTLDGFI

-1508 ERQKVEISVIKKDSE
+1508 ERQKADISVIKKDSE
-1523 TGKGIAG
+1523 TGKGLPG
-1530 AMFGVYVAEDIKADT
+1530 AMFGVYAAEDIKADDT
-1545 HTAGDAD
+1545 HTIGDAE
-1552 EAATEL
+1552 EAETEDTGAEESASKKKDL

-1567 VSDSEG
+1567 VTDSEG

-1588 QEIEPPKGFASNK
+1588 QEIEPPKGYAFNK
-1601 EKFDIDATY
+1601 EKFDIDASY
-1610 KADGGK
+1610 NPKAEK
-1616 VIQFDAEFI
+1616 ILKFEAEFT
-1625 DVPIKVEFSKTDITG
+1625 DVPIKVEFSKTDVTG
-1640 QLELEG
+1640 DKELEG
-1646 AKLTIIDSEGKT
+1646 AKLSVIDSDGKT

-1663 SEKKPHMVEKIP
+1663 STKEPHIVEKIP
-1675 AGNYTLREETSP
+1675 AGKYTLREEISP

-1717 GKLLLKKRDSE
+1717 GKLLLKKRDAE

-1743 DGKVIQTLTTGK
+1743 DGKVLQTLTTGK

-1765 ICTYDK
+1765 ICTFDK
-1771 NGTYKEDI
+1771 NGTYDKDI
-1779 VYTVVETKAK
+1779 TYTVVETKAK
-1789 EDYIL
+1789 DGYIL
-1794 DSTPHEVVFTY
+1794 DSTPHEVVFSY
-1805 AREVDKDGK
+1805 GRDKDGK
-1814 VSDEIDS
+1814 ILDD

-1826 EVVEY
+1826 ELVEY
-1831 TLDLTNKPTEPKLPQ
+1831 TLDLTNKSTEPKLPQ
-1846 TGDDFNPYIFGIV
+1846 TGDDFNPFLLGAV
-1859 GFLFIALGISCI
+1859 GLMFILMGVVLFR
-1871 YFRKKED
+1871 YRKDED
-1878 IFDEPDTAS
+1878 IFDEAAEV